1 MTRVAVG
8 FGRGFPRV
16 WLLPIGALTLLL
28 GIAVT
33 GRLSRSIVADLIAW
47 WPVWLG
53 LAITAFLLRN
63 NKLGPFR
70 MAGIVPLVALL
81 LVGVF
86 AWGHLAGWS
95 IMPSASQRLV
105 GPELGGFTEGA
116 LQAQIDGAI
125 EVDGGAEFLYKV
137 EPVRRGGTVGIPGA
151 NEQVLDSAVAV
162 LLTPPADPGL
172 YSYAG
177 WDLSLNDQ
185 PRWSLVLGGA
195 IDADLTSLV
204 VTDLSLNGGGVVRLG
219 AAVGETAVSVGGSFQ
234 IVVPTD
240 SPARVIG
247 VASAPSSWTSDAE
260 GALAPTFGEGWV
272 ITIEPGADVRIVE
285 GPSSNQ

>member
-1 MTRVAVG
+1 
-8 FGRGFPRV
+8 
-16 WLLPIGALTLLL
+16 
-28 GIAVT
+28 
-33 GRLSRSIVADLIAW
+33 
-47 WPVWLG
+47 
-53 LAITAFLLRN
+53 
-63 NKLGPFR
+63 
-70 MAGIVPLVALL
+70 
-81 LVGVF
+81 
-86 AWGHLAGWS
+86 
-95 IMPSASQRLV
+95 
-105 GPELGGFTEGA
+105 
-116 LQAQIDGAI
+116 
-125 EVDGGAEFLYKV
+125 
-137 EPVRRGGTVGIPGA
+137 
-151 NEQVLDSAVAV
+151 
-162 LLTPPADPGL
+162 
-172 YSYAG
+172 
-177 WDLSLNDQ
+177 LSLNDQ